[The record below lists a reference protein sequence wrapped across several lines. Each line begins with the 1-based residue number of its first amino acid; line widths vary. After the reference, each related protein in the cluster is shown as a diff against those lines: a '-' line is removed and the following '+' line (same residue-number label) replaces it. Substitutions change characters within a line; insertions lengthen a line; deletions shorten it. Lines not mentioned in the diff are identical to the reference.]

1 MLQSN
6 WKCTT
11 RLSYSNERNN
21 ARRRT
26 AHIGDHFSHSLTHS
40 LTHSLALSRS
50 LSHSLALA
58 RTPRN
63 RCFAHACLL
72 GCRVSYSA
80 QACTPTIHSFIHS
93 FKSQGR
99 FWCFAAHRNF
109 RLRVP
114 AGRYTPSLFHGILT
128 SPILALFLSF
138 HFLFFPQASFLIHS
152 FTHSRT
158 REVTPLLT
166 PLATRKLLSAAVK
179 SFPGVSLFTIHSRKV
194 GASSRRANWFPG
206 FSDLTSD

>member
-93 FKSQGR
+93 NRKGGFGVLQLTGIFGCECRLAATHPHSSTE
-99 FWCFAAHRNF
+99 FLLLPFSHCF
-109 RLRVP
+109 
-114 AGRYTPSLFHGILT
+114 
-128 SPILALFLSF
+128 FLSISF
-138 HFLFFPQASFLIHS
+138 SFLRPHSS
-152 FTHSRT
+152 FTHSLTLALARSLPYSL
-158 REVTPLLT
+158 RLL
-166 PLATRKLLSAAVK
+166 LGNCSLLLLKA
-179 SFPGVSLFTIHSRKV
+179 FPVYH
-194 GASSRRANWFPG
+194 SSRSTHGKWEHRRAVPIGFLAFPI
-206 FSDLTSD
+206 

>member
-138 HFLFFPQASFLIHS
+138 HCLFFPQASF
-152 FTHSRT
+152 THSPTLALPWSLPYSLR
-158 REVTPLLT
+158 LL
-166 PLATRKLLSAAVK
+166 LGNCSLLLLKA
-179 SFPGVSLFTIHSRKV
+179 FPVYH
-194 GASSRRANWFPG
+194 SSRSTHGKWEHRRAVPIGFLAFPI
-206 FSDLTSD
+206 